1 MIKTAIGFVKRILS
15 PKKSEYTLKFNKEEN
30 NRWYID
36 LPEWGG
42 SHSNLEMVAGADDL
56 LDFLGG
62 NPVIISCITSK
73 ENEDIEGYIKLERT
87 DWGLTSGAY
96 YSVNYDGINRKLWLC
111 PVTLYVMGE
120 YPEYLYVKKV
130 D

>member
-1 MIKTAIGFVKRILS
+1 MLPRNCIYVPPVLLKNWKRDKENLLGIC
-15 PKKSEYTLKFNKEEN
+15 LK
-30 NRWYID
+30 Y
-36 LPEWGG
+36 
-42 SHSNLEMVAGADDL
+42 A
-56 LDFLGG
+56 
-62 NPVIISCITSK
+62 SK

-130 D
+130 S

>member
-30 NRWYID
+30 DRWYID

-62 NPVIISCITSK
+62 NPVIISCIVSK
-73 ENEDIEGYIKLERT
+73 EDEDIEGYIKLERT

-96 YSVNYDGINRKLWLC
+96 YSVNYDGINR
-111 PVTLYVMGE
+111 
-120 YPEYLYVKKV
+120 
-130 D
+130 